1 MATLLLIVIY
11 IAFIGLGVPDSLFG
25 TAWPAIYTDLNL
37 PVSWASIVTIIVSCG
52 TITSS
57 LLSSRLI
64 SRFGTGKITAVSTL
78 MTALALLGFS
88 CSDSMIWL
96 CLCAIPLGL
105 GAGSIDT
112 ALNNYVALHYKASHM
127 NFLHCFYGIGVSLS
141 PYLMSLAL
149 SKGTWEGGYRAV
161 FWFQLAIAALTVLAL
176 PLWKKVRH
184 AQNGEEEE
192 ETPRVL
198 SFPAL
203 MKMPKVRMACLVFI
217 GYCALEYTCGTW
229 GSTFLVNAKGAAA
242 DTAARMVT
250 FYYIGLALGR
260 FLSGVLAGRLHSR
273 QLGKNRPDHPSG
285 RHRLAV
291 PASAFRLLQRQP
303 VLHRPGQRSHFPEY
317 APPDT
322 GALRKRPLPGQCIG
336 AEMATSYIGVLLA
349 PALFGLIAQ
358 NVTAALF
365 PVYLLVLYALDDH
378 RDSSVGVQKGWTY
391 HRQVTF
397 NYMTIQTFLVQLFQ
411 ASLQLS
417 HQLLGEHA
425 RRPGHHIPN
434 AHVHALHHIG
444 IGILLAENHRH
455 RLHQHRP
462 GNRVVVEHGE
472 RRVKAEFLP
481 FRDMGRGNLPDPGTH
496 RARTRSPF
504 RSEFFH
510 RQR

>member
-57 LLSSRLI
+57 LLSSWLI

-88 CSDSMIWL
+88 CSDSMLWL

-149 SKGTWEGGYRAV
+149 SKGTWEGGYRSV

-250 FYYIGLALGR
+250 FYYVGLALGR

-273 QLGKNRPDHPSG
+273 QLVKIGQMIL
-285 RHRLAV
+285 LAAV
-291 PASAFRLLQRQP
+291 VSLFL
-303 VLHRPGQRSHFPEY
+303 
-317 APPDT
+317 
-322 GALRKRPLPGQCIG
+322 PLPFAFCSVSLFFIGLGNGPIFPNMLHLTPELFGKDLSQAVIG

-365 PVYLLVLYALDDH
+365 PVYLLVLYALMITGTAA
-378 RDSSVGVQKGWTY
+378 SVYKKDG
-391 HRQVTF
+391 
-397 NYMTIQTFLVQLFQ
+397 
-411 ASLQLS
+411 
-417 HQLLGEHA
+417 HA
-425 RRPGHHIPN
+425 I
-434 AHVHALHHIG
+434 
-444 IGILLAENHRH
+444 
-455 RLHQHRP
+455 
-462 GNRVVVEHGE
+462 
-472 RRVKAEFLP
+472 
-481 FRDMGRGNLPDPGTH
+481 
-496 RARTRSPF
+496 AR
-504 RSEFFH
+504 
-510 RQR
+510 

>member
-57 LLSSRLI
+57 LLSSWLI

-88 CSDSMIWL
+88 CSDSMLWL

-161 FWFQLAIAALTVLAL
+161 FWFQLAIAALTALAL

-184 AQNGEEEE
+184 AQNGEEAE

-250 FYYIGLALGR
+250 FYYVGLALGR
-260 FLSGVLAGRLHSR
+260 FLSGVLAGLLHSR
-273 QLGKNRPDHPSG
+273 QMVKIGQMIL
-285 RHRLAV
+285 LAAV
-291 PASAFRLLQRQP
+291 VSLFL
-303 VLHRPGQRSHFPEY
+303 
-317 APPDT
+317 
-322 GALRKRPLPGQCIG
+322 PLPFAFCSVSLFFIGLGNGPIFPNMLHLTPELFGKDLSQAVIG

-365 PVYLLVLYALDDH
+365 PVYLLVLYALMITGTAA
-378 RDSSVGVQKGWTY
+378 SVYKKDG
-391 HRQVTF
+391 H
-397 NYMTIQTFLVQLFQ
+397 TI
-411 ASLQLS
+411 
-417 HQLLGEHA
+417 A
-425 RRPGHHIPN
+425 R
-434 AHVHALHHIG
+434 
-444 IGILLAENHRH
+444 
-455 RLHQHRP
+455 
-462 GNRVVVEHGE
+462 
-472 RRVKAEFLP
+472 
-481 FRDMGRGNLPDPGTH
+481 
-496 RARTRSPF
+496 
-504 RSEFFH
+504 
-510 RQR
+510 

>member
-57 LLSSRLI
+57 LLSSWLI

-88 CSDSMIWL
+88 CSDSMLWL

-250 FYYIGLALGR
+250 FYYVGLALGR
-260 FLSGVLAGRLHSR
+260 FLSGVLAGLLHSR
-273 QLGKNRPDHPSG
+273 QLVKIGQMIL
-285 RHRLAV
+285 LAAV
-291 PASAFRLLQRQP
+291 VSLFL
-303 VLHRPGQRSHFPEY
+303 
-317 APPDT
+317 
-322 GALRKRPLPGQCIG
+322 PLPFAFCSVSLFFIGLGNGPIFPNMLHLTPELFGKDLSQAVIG

-365 PVYLLVLYALDDH
+365 PVYLLVLYALMITGTAA
-378 RDSSVGVQKGWTY
+378 SVYKKDG
-391 HRQVTF
+391 H
-397 NYMTIQTFLVQLFQ
+397 TI
-411 ASLQLS
+411 
-417 HQLLGEHA
+417 A
-425 RRPGHHIPN
+425 R
-434 AHVHALHHIG
+434 
-444 IGILLAENHRH
+444 
-455 RLHQHRP
+455 
-462 GNRVVVEHGE
+462 
-472 RRVKAEFLP
+472 
-481 FRDMGRGNLPDPGTH
+481 
-496 RARTRSPF
+496 
-504 RSEFFH
+504 
-510 RQR
+510 

>member
-57 LLSSRLI
+57 LLSSWLI

-88 CSDSMIWL
+88 CSDSMLWL

-161 FWFQLAIAALTVLAL
+161 FWFQLAIAALTALAL

-184 AQNGEEEE
+184 AQNGEEAE

-250 FYYIGLALGR
+250 FYYVGLALGR
-260 FLSGVLAGRLHSR
+260 FLSGVLAGLLHSR
-273 QLGKNRPDHPSG
+273 QLVKIGQMIL
-285 RHRLAV
+285 LAAV
-291 PASAFRLLQRQP
+291 VSLFL
-303 VLHRPGQRSHFPEY
+303 
-317 APPDT
+317 
-322 GALRKRPLPGQCIG
+322 PLPFAFCSVSLFFIGLGNGPIFPNMLHLPPELFGKDLSQADIG

-365 PVYLLVLYALDDH
+365 PVYLLVLYALMITGTAA
-378 RDSSVGVQKGWTY
+378 SVYKKDG
-391 HRQVTF
+391 H
-397 NYMTIQTFLVQLFQ
+397 TI
-411 ASLQLS
+411 
-417 HQLLGEHA
+417 A
-425 RRPGHHIPN
+425 R
-434 AHVHALHHIG
+434 
-444 IGILLAENHRH
+444 
-455 RLHQHRP
+455 
-462 GNRVVVEHGE
+462 
-472 RRVKAEFLP
+472 
-481 FRDMGRGNLPDPGTH
+481 
-496 RARTRSPF
+496 
-504 RSEFFH
+504 
-510 RQR
+510 

>member
-57 LLSSRLI
+57 LLSSWLI

-88 CSDSMIWL
+88 CSDSMLWL

-273 QLGKNRPDHPSG
+273 QLVKIGQTIL
-285 RHRLAV
+285 LAAIASLFL
-291 PASAFRLLQRQP
+291 PLPSAFCSVSLFFIGLGNGP
-303 VLHRPGQRSHFPEY
+303 IFPNMLHLTPELFGKDLSQ
-317 APPDT
+317 AV
-322 GALRKRPLPGQCIG
+322 IG

-365 PVYLLVLYALDDH
+365 PVYLLVLYALMITGTAA
-378 RDSSVGVQKGWTY
+378 SVYKKDGHV
-391 HRQVTF
+391 
-397 NYMTIQTFLVQLFQ
+397 I
-411 ASLQLS
+411 
-417 HQLLGEHA
+417 A
-425 RRPGHHIPN
+425 R
-434 AHVHALHHIG
+434 
-444 IGILLAENHRH
+444 
-455 RLHQHRP
+455 
-462 GNRVVVEHGE
+462 
-472 RRVKAEFLP
+472 
-481 FRDMGRGNLPDPGTH
+481 
-496 RARTRSPF
+496 
-504 RSEFFH
+504 
-510 RQR
+510 

>member
-57 LLSSRLI
+57 LLSSWLI

-88 CSDSMIWL
+88 CSDSMLWL

-161 FWFQLAIAALTVLAL
+161 FWFQLAIAALTALAL

-184 AQNGEEEE
+184 AQNGEEAE

-273 QLGKNRPDHPSG
+273 QLVKIGQTIL
-285 RHRLAV
+285 LAAIASLFL
-291 PASAFRLLQRQP
+291 PLPSAFCSVSLFFIGLGNGP
-303 VLHRPGQRSHFPEY
+303 IFPNMLHLTPELFGKDLSQ
-317 APPDT
+317 AV
-322 GALRKRPLPGQCIG
+322 IG

-365 PVYLLVLYALDDH
+365 PVYLLVLYALMITGTAA
-378 RDSSVGVQKGWTY
+378 SVYKKDG
-391 HRQVTF
+391 
-397 NYMTIQTFLVQLFQ
+397 
-411 ASLQLS
+411 
-417 HQLLGEHA
+417 HA
-425 RRPGHHIPN
+425 I
-434 AHVHALHHIG
+434 
-444 IGILLAENHRH
+444 
-455 RLHQHRP
+455 
-462 GNRVVVEHGE
+462 
-472 RRVKAEFLP
+472 
-481 FRDMGRGNLPDPGTH
+481 
-496 RARTRSPF
+496 AR
-504 RSEFFH
+504 
-510 RQR
+510 

>member
-57 LLSSRLI
+57 LLSSWLI

-88 CSDSMIWL
+88 CSDSMLWL

-161 FWFQLAIAALTVLAL
+161 FWFQLAIAALTALAL
-176 PLWKKVRH
+176 PLRKKVRH
-184 AQNGEEEE
+184 AQNGEEAE

-250 FYYIGLALGR
+250 FYYVGLALGR
-260 FLSGVLAGRLHSR
+260 FLSGVLAGLLHSR
-273 QLGKNRPDHPSG
+273 QLVKIGQMIL
-285 RHRLAV
+285 LAAV
-291 PASAFRLLQRQP
+291 VSLFL
-303 VLHRPGQRSHFPEY
+303 
-317 APPDT
+317 
-322 GALRKRPLPGQCIG
+322 PLPFAFCSVSLFFIGLGNGPIFPNMLHLTPELFGKDLSQAVIG

-365 PVYLLVLYALDDH
+365 PVYLLVLYALMITGTAA
-378 RDSSVGVQKGWTY
+378 SVYKKDG
-391 HRQVTF
+391 
-397 NYMTIQTFLVQLFQ
+397 
-411 ASLQLS
+411 
-417 HQLLGEHA
+417 HA
-425 RRPGHHIPN
+425 I
-434 AHVHALHHIG
+434 
-444 IGILLAENHRH
+444 
-455 RLHQHRP
+455 
-462 GNRVVVEHGE
+462 
-472 RRVKAEFLP
+472 
-481 FRDMGRGNLPDPGTH
+481 
-496 RARTRSPF
+496 AR
-504 RSEFFH
+504 
-510 RQR
+510 

>member
-57 LLSSRLI
+57 LLSSWLI

-88 CSDSMIWL
+88 CSDSMLWL

-161 FWFQLAIAALTVLAL
+161 FWFQLAIAALTALAL

-184 AQNGEEEE
+184 AQNGEEAE

-250 FYYIGLALGR
+250 FYYVGLALGR
-260 FLSGVLAGRLHSR
+260 FLSGVLAGLLHSR
-273 QLGKNRPDHPSG
+273 QLVKIGQMIL
-285 RHRLAV
+285 LAAV
-291 PASAFRLLQRQP
+291 VSLFL
-303 VLHRPGQRSHFPEY
+303 
-317 APPDT
+317 
-322 GALRKRPLPGQCIG
+322 PLPFAFCSVSLFFIGLGNGPIFPNMLHLTPELFGKDLSQAVIG

-365 PVYLLVLYALDDH
+365 PVYLLVLYALMITGTAA
-378 RDSSVGVQKGWTY
+378 SVYKKDG
-391 HRQVTF
+391 
-397 NYMTIQTFLVQLFQ
+397 
-411 ASLQLS
+411 
-417 HQLLGEHA
+417 HA
-425 RRPGHHIPN
+425 I
-434 AHVHALHHIG
+434 
-444 IGILLAENHRH
+444 
-455 RLHQHRP
+455 
-462 GNRVVVEHGE
+462 
-472 RRVKAEFLP
+472 
-481 FRDMGRGNLPDPGTH
+481 
-496 RARTRSPF
+496 AR
-504 RSEFFH
+504 
-510 RQR
+510 

>member
-57 LLSSRLI
+57 LLSSWLI

-88 CSDSMIWL
+88 CSDSMLWL

-161 FWFQLAIAALTVLAL
+161 FWFQLAIAALTALAL

-184 AQNGEEEE
+184 AQNGEEAE

-250 FYYIGLALGR
+250 FYYVGLALGR
-260 FLSGVLAGRLHSR
+260 FLSGVLAGLLHSR
-273 QLGKNRPDHPSG
+273 QLVKIGQMIL
-285 RHRLAV
+285 LAAV
-291 PASAFRLLQRQP
+291 VSLFL
-303 VLHRPGQRSHFPEY
+303 
-317 APPDT
+317 
-322 GALRKRPLPGQCIG
+322 PLPFAFCSVSLFFIG
-336 AEMATSYIGVLLA
+336 LGNGPIFPNMLHLTPELFGKDLSQAVIGTEMATSYIGVLLA

-365 PVYLLVLYALDDH
+365 PVYLLVLYALMITGTAA
-378 RDSSVGVQKGWTY
+378 SVYKKDG
-391 HRQVTF
+391 
-397 NYMTIQTFLVQLFQ
+397 
-411 ASLQLS
+411 
-417 HQLLGEHA
+417 HA
-425 RRPGHHIPN
+425 I
-434 AHVHALHHIG
+434 
-444 IGILLAENHRH
+444 
-455 RLHQHRP
+455 
-462 GNRVVVEHGE
+462 
-472 RRVKAEFLP
+472 
-481 FRDMGRGNLPDPGTH
+481 
-496 RARTRSPF
+496 AR
-504 RSEFFH
+504 
-510 RQR
+510 

>member
-57 LLSSRLI
+57 LLSSWLI

-88 CSDSMIWL
+88 CSDSMLWL

-217 GYCALEYTCGTW
+217 GYCALEYTCGTL

-250 FYYIGLALGR
+250 FYYVGLALGR

-273 QLGKNRPDHPSG
+273 QLVKIGQMIL
-285 RHRLAV
+285 LAAV
-291 PASAFRLLQRQP
+291 VSLFL
-303 VLHRPGQRSHFPEY
+303 
-317 APPDT
+317 
-322 GALRKRPLPGQCIG
+322 PLPFAFCSVSLFFIGLGNGPIFPNMLHLTPELFGKDLSQAVIG

-365 PVYLLVLYALDDH
+365 PVYLLVLYALMITGTAA
-378 RDSSVGVQKGWTY
+378 SVYKKDG
-391 HRQVTF
+391 H
-397 NYMTIQTFLVQLFQ
+397 TI
-411 ASLQLS
+411 
-417 HQLLGEHA
+417 A
-425 RRPGHHIPN
+425 R
-434 AHVHALHHIG
+434 
-444 IGILLAENHRH
+444 
-455 RLHQHRP
+455 
-462 GNRVVVEHGE
+462 
-472 RRVKAEFLP
+472 
-481 FRDMGRGNLPDPGTH
+481 
-496 RARTRSPF
+496 
-504 RSEFFH
+504 
-510 RQR
+510 

>member
-57 LLSSRLI
+57 LLSSWLI

-88 CSDSMIWL
+88 CSDSMLWL

-161 FWFQLAIAALTVLAL
+161 FWFQLAIAALTALAL

-184 AQNGEEEE
+184 AQNGEEAE

-242 DTAARMVT
+242 DTAARMVA
-250 FYYIGLALGR
+250 FYYVGLALGR

-273 QLGKNRPDHPSG
+273 QLVKIGQMIL
-285 RHRLAV
+285 LAAV
-291 PASAFRLLQRQP
+291 VSLFL
-303 VLHRPGQRSHFPEY
+303 
-317 APPDT
+317 
-322 GALRKRPLPGQCIG
+322 PLPFAFCSVSLFFIGLGNGPIFPNMLHLTPELFGKDLSQAVIG

-365 PVYLLVLYALDDH
+365 PVYLLVLYALMITGTAA
-378 RDSSVGVQKGWTY
+378 SVYKKDG
-391 HRQVTF
+391 H
-397 NYMTIQTFLVQLFQ
+397 TI
-411 ASLQLS
+411 
-417 HQLLGEHA
+417 A
-425 RRPGHHIPN
+425 R
-434 AHVHALHHIG
+434 
-444 IGILLAENHRH
+444 
-455 RLHQHRP
+455 
-462 GNRVVVEHGE
+462 
-472 RRVKAEFLP
+472 
-481 FRDMGRGNLPDPGTH
+481 
-496 RARTRSPF
+496 
-504 RSEFFH
+504 
-510 RQR
+510 

>member
-57 LLSSRLI
+57 LLSSWLI

-88 CSDSMIWL
+88 CSDSMLWL

-273 QLGKNRPDHPSG
+273 QLVKIGQTIL
-285 RHRLAV
+285 LAAV
-291 PASAFRLLQRQP
+291 VSLFL
-303 VLHRPGQRSHFPEY
+303 
-317 APPDT
+317 
-322 GALRKRPLPGQCIG
+322 PLPFAFCSVSLFFIGLGNGPIFPNMLHLTPELFGKDLSQAVIG

-365 PVYLLVLYALDDH
+365 PVYLLVLYALMITGTAA
-378 RDSSVGVQKGWTY
+378 SVYKKDG
-391 HRQVTF
+391 H
-397 NYMTIQTFLVQLFQ
+397 TI
-411 ASLQLS
+411 
-417 HQLLGEHA
+417 A
-425 RRPGHHIPN
+425 R
-434 AHVHALHHIG
+434 
-444 IGILLAENHRH
+444 
-455 RLHQHRP
+455 
-462 GNRVVVEHGE
+462 
-472 RRVKAEFLP
+472 
-481 FRDMGRGNLPDPGTH
+481 
-496 RARTRSPF
+496 
-504 RSEFFH
+504 
-510 RQR
+510 

>member
-25 TAWPAIYTDLNL
+25 TVWPAIYTDLNL

-57 LLSSRLI
+57 LLSSWLI
-64 SRFGTGKITAVSTL
+64 SRFRTGKITAVSTL

-88 CSDSMIWL
+88 CSDSMLWL

-184 AQNGEEEE
+184 AQNGEEAE

-250 FYYIGLALGR
+250 FYYVGLALGR

-273 QLGKNRPDHPSG
+273 QLVKIGQMIL
-285 RHRLAV
+285 LAAV
-291 PASAFRLLQRQP
+291 VSLFL
-303 VLHRPGQRSHFPEY
+303 
-317 APPDT
+317 
-322 GALRKRPLPGQCIG
+322 PLPFAFCSVSLFFIGLGNGPIFPNMLHLTPELFGKDLSQAVIG

-365 PVYLLVLYALDDH
+365 PVYLLVLYALMITGTAA
-378 RDSSVGVQKGWTY
+378 SVYKKDG
-391 HRQVTF
+391 H
-397 NYMTIQTFLVQLFQ
+397 TI
-411 ASLQLS
+411 
-417 HQLLGEHA
+417 A
-425 RRPGHHIPN
+425 R
-434 AHVHALHHIG
+434 
-444 IGILLAENHRH
+444 
-455 RLHQHRP
+455 
-462 GNRVVVEHGE
+462 
-472 RRVKAEFLP
+472 
-481 FRDMGRGNLPDPGTH
+481 
-496 RARTRSPF
+496 
-504 RSEFFH
+504 
-510 RQR
+510 

>member
-57 LLSSRLI
+57 LLSSWLI

-88 CSDSMIWL
+88 CSDSMLWL

-250 FYYIGLALGR
+250 FYYVGLALGR

-273 QLGKNRPDHPSG
+273 QLVKIGQMIL
-285 RHRLAV
+285 LAAV
-291 PASAFRLLQRQP
+291 VSLFL
-303 VLHRPGQRSHFPEY
+303 
-317 APPDT
+317 
-322 GALRKRPLPGQCIG
+322 PLPFAFCSVSLFFIGLGNGPIFPNMLHLTPELFGKDLSQAVIG

-365 PVYLLVLYALDDH
+365 PVYLLVLYALMITGTAA
-378 RDSSVGVQKGWTY
+378 SVYKKDR
-391 HRQVTF
+391 H
-397 NYMTIQTFLVQLFQ
+397 TI
-411 ASLQLS
+411 
-417 HQLLGEHA
+417 A
-425 RRPGHHIPN
+425 R
-434 AHVHALHHIG
+434 
-444 IGILLAENHRH
+444 
-455 RLHQHRP
+455 
-462 GNRVVVEHGE
+462 
-472 RRVKAEFLP
+472 
-481 FRDMGRGNLPDPGTH
+481 
-496 RARTRSPF
+496 
-504 RSEFFH
+504 
-510 RQR
+510 

>member
-57 LLSSRLI
+57 LLSSWLI

-88 CSDSMIWL
+88 CSDSMLWL

-250 FYYIGLALGR
+250 FYYVGLALGR

-273 QLGKNRPDHPSG
+273 QLVKIGQMIL
-285 RHRLAV
+285 LASV
-291 PASAFRLLQRQP
+291 VSLFL
-303 VLHRPGQRSHFPEY
+303 
-317 APPDT
+317 
-322 GALRKRPLPGQCIG
+322 PLPFAFCSVSLFFIGLGNGPIFPNMLHLTPELFGKDLSQAVIG

-365 PVYLLVLYALDDH
+365 PVYLLVLYALMITGTAA
-378 RDSSVGVQKGWTY
+378 SVYKKDG
-391 HRQVTF
+391 H
-397 NYMTIQTFLVQLFQ
+397 TI
-411 ASLQLS
+411 
-417 HQLLGEHA
+417 A
-425 RRPGHHIPN
+425 R
-434 AHVHALHHIG
+434 
-444 IGILLAENHRH
+444 
-455 RLHQHRP
+455 
-462 GNRVVVEHGE
+462 
-472 RRVKAEFLP
+472 
-481 FRDMGRGNLPDPGTH
+481 
-496 RARTRSPF
+496 
-504 RSEFFH
+504 
-510 RQR
+510 

>member
-57 LLSSRLI
+57 LLSSWLI

-88 CSDSMIWL
+88 CSDSMLWL

-161 FWFQLAIAALTVLAL
+161 FWFQLAIAALTALAL

-273 QLGKNRPDHPSG
+273 QLVKIGQTIL
-285 RHRLAV
+285 LAAIASLFL
-291 PASAFRLLQRQP
+291 PLPSAFCSVSLFFIGLGNGP
-303 VLHRPGQRSHFPEY
+303 IFPNMLHLTPELFGKDLSQ
-317 APPDT
+317 AV
-322 GALRKRPLPGQCIG
+322 IG

-365 PVYLLVLYALDDH
+365 PVYLLVLYALMITGTAA
-378 RDSSVGVQKGWTY
+378 SVYKKDG
-391 HRQVTF
+391 
-397 NYMTIQTFLVQLFQ
+397 
-411 ASLQLS
+411 
-417 HQLLGEHA
+417 HA
-425 RRPGHHIPN
+425 I
-434 AHVHALHHIG
+434 
-444 IGILLAENHRH
+444 
-455 RLHQHRP
+455 
-462 GNRVVVEHGE
+462 
-472 RRVKAEFLP
+472 
-481 FRDMGRGNLPDPGTH
+481 
-496 RARTRSPF
+496 AR
-504 RSEFFH
+504 
-510 RQR
+510 

>member
-57 LLSSRLI
+57 LLSSWLI

-88 CSDSMIWL
+88 CSDSMLWL

-198 SFPAL
+198 SFPTL

-250 FYYIGLALGR
+250 FYYVGLALGR
-260 FLSGVLAGRLHSR
+260 FLSGVLAGLLHSR
-273 QLGKNRPDHPSG
+273 QLVKIGQMIL
-285 RHRLAV
+285 LAAV
-291 PASAFRLLQRQP
+291 VSLFL
-303 VLHRPGQRSHFPEY
+303 
-317 APPDT
+317 
-322 GALRKRPLPGQCIG
+322 PLPFAFCSVSLFFIGLGNGPIFPNMLHLTPELFGKDLSQAVIG

-365 PVYLLVLYALDDH
+365 PVYLLVLYALMITGTAA
-378 RDSSVGVQKGWTY
+378 SVYKKDG
-391 HRQVTF
+391 
-397 NYMTIQTFLVQLFQ
+397 
-411 ASLQLS
+411 
-417 HQLLGEHA
+417 HA
-425 RRPGHHIPN
+425 I
-434 AHVHALHHIG
+434 
-444 IGILLAENHRH
+444 
-455 RLHQHRP
+455 
-462 GNRVVVEHGE
+462 
-472 RRVKAEFLP
+472 
-481 FRDMGRGNLPDPGTH
+481 
-496 RARTRSPF
+496 AR
-504 RSEFFH
+504 
-510 RQR
+510 

>member
-25 TAWPAIYTDLNL
+25 TACPAIYTDLNL

-57 LLSSRLI
+57 LLSSWLI

-88 CSDSMIWL
+88 CSDSMLWL

-161 FWFQLAIAALTVLAL
+161 FWFQLAIAALTALAL

-184 AQNGEEEE
+184 AQNGEEAE

-250 FYYIGLALGR
+250 FYYVGLALGR
-260 FLSGVLAGRLHSR
+260 FLSGVLAGLLHSR
-273 QLGKNRPDHPSG
+273 QLVKIGQMIL
-285 RHRLAV
+285 LAAV
-291 PASAFRLLQRQP
+291 VSLFL
-303 VLHRPGQRSHFPEY
+303 
-317 APPDT
+317 
-322 GALRKRPLPGQCIG
+322 PLPFAFCSVSLFFIGLGNGPIFPNMLHLTPELFGKDLSQAVIG

-365 PVYLLVLYALDDH
+365 PVYLLVLYALMITGTAA
-378 RDSSVGVQKGWTY
+378 SVYKKDG
-391 HRQVTF
+391 H
-397 NYMTIQTFLVQLFQ
+397 TI
-411 ASLQLS
+411 
-417 HQLLGEHA
+417 A
-425 RRPGHHIPN
+425 R
-434 AHVHALHHIG
+434 
-444 IGILLAENHRH
+444 
-455 RLHQHRP
+455 
-462 GNRVVVEHGE
+462 
-472 RRVKAEFLP
+472 
-481 FRDMGRGNLPDPGTH
+481 
-496 RARTRSPF
+496 
-504 RSEFFH
+504 
-510 RQR
+510 

>member
-273 QLGKNRPDHPSG
+273 QLVKIGQTIL
-285 RHRLAV
+285 LAAIASLFL
-291 PASAFRLLQRQP
+291 PLPSAFCSVSLFFIGLGNGP
-303 VLHRPGQRSHFPEY
+303 IFPNMLHLTPELFGKDLSQ
-317 APPDT
+317 AV
-322 GALRKRPLPGQCIG
+322 IG

-365 PVYLLVLYALDDH
+365 PVYLLVLYALMITGTAA
-378 RDSSVGVQKGWTY
+378 SVYKKDG
-391 HRQVTF
+391 H
-397 NYMTIQTFLVQLFQ
+397 TI
-411 ASLQLS
+411 
-417 HQLLGEHA
+417 A
-425 RRPGHHIPN
+425 R
-434 AHVHALHHIG
+434 
-444 IGILLAENHRH
+444 
-455 RLHQHRP
+455 
-462 GNRVVVEHGE
+462 
-472 RRVKAEFLP
+472 
-481 FRDMGRGNLPDPGTH
+481 
-496 RARTRSPF
+496 
-504 RSEFFH
+504 
-510 RQR
+510 

>member
-57 LLSSRLI
+57 LLSSWLI

-88 CSDSMIWL
+88 CSDSMLWL

-273 QLGKNRPDHPSG
+273 QLVKIGQMIL
-285 RHRLAV
+285 LAAV
-291 PASAFRLLQRQP
+291 VSLFL
-303 VLHRPGQRSHFPEY
+303 
-317 APPDT
+317 
-322 GALRKRPLPGQCIG
+322 PLPFAFCSVSLFFIGLGNGPIFPNMLHLTPELFGKDLSQAVIG

-365 PVYLLVLYALDDH
+365 PVYLLVLYALMITGTAA
-378 RDSSVGVQKGWTY
+378 SVYKKDG
-391 HRQVTF
+391 H
-397 NYMTIQTFLVQLFQ
+397 TI
-411 ASLQLS
+411 
-417 HQLLGEHA
+417 A
-425 RRPGHHIPN
+425 R
-434 AHVHALHHIG
+434 
-444 IGILLAENHRH
+444 
-455 RLHQHRP
+455 
-462 GNRVVVEHGE
+462 
-472 RRVKAEFLP
+472 
-481 FRDMGRGNLPDPGTH
+481 
-496 RARTRSPF
+496 
-504 RSEFFH
+504 
-510 RQR
+510 

>member
-57 LLSSRLI
+57 LLSSWLI

-88 CSDSMIWL
+88 CSDSMLWL

-250 FYYIGLALGR
+250 FYYVGLALGR

-273 QLGKNRPDHPSG
+273 QLVKIGQTIL
-285 RHRLAV
+285 LAAIASLFL
-291 PASAFRLLQRQP
+291 PLPSAFCSVSLFFIGLGNGP
-303 VLHRPGQRSHFPEY
+303 IFPNMLHLTPELFGKDLSQ
-317 APPDT
+317 AV
-322 GALRKRPLPGQCIG
+322 IG

-365 PVYLLVLYALDDH
+365 PVYLLVLYALMITGTAA
-378 RDSSVGVQKGWTY
+378 SVYKKDG
-391 HRQVTF
+391 H
-397 NYMTIQTFLVQLFQ
+397 TI
-411 ASLQLS
+411 
-417 HQLLGEHA
+417 A
-425 RRPGHHIPN
+425 R
-434 AHVHALHHIG
+434 
-444 IGILLAENHRH
+444 
-455 RLHQHRP
+455 
-462 GNRVVVEHGE
+462 
-472 RRVKAEFLP
+472 
-481 FRDMGRGNLPDPGTH
+481 
-496 RARTRSPF
+496 
-504 RSEFFH
+504 
-510 RQR
+510 

>member
-57 LLSSRLI
+57 LLSSWLI

-88 CSDSMIWL
+88 CSDSMLWL

-141 PYLMSLAL
+141 PYLMSLVL

-161 FWFQLAIAALTVLAL
+161 FWFQLAIAALTALAL

-184 AQNGEEEE
+184 AQNGEEAE

-250 FYYIGLALGR
+250 FYYVGLALGR

-273 QLGKNRPDHPSG
+273 QLVKIGQMIL
-285 RHRLAV
+285 LAAV
-291 PASAFRLLQRQP
+291 VSLFL
-303 VLHRPGQRSHFPEY
+303 
-317 APPDT
+317 
-322 GALRKRPLPGQCIG
+322 PLPFAFCSVSLFFIGLGNGPIFPNMLHLTPELFGKDLSQAVIG

-365 PVYLLVLYALDDH
+365 PVYLLVLYALMITGTAA
-378 RDSSVGVQKGWTY
+378 SVYKKDG
-391 HRQVTF
+391 H
-397 NYMTIQTFLVQLFQ
+397 TI
-411 ASLQLS
+411 
-417 HQLLGEHA
+417 A
-425 RRPGHHIPN
+425 R
-434 AHVHALHHIG
+434 
-444 IGILLAENHRH
+444 
-455 RLHQHRP
+455 
-462 GNRVVVEHGE
+462 
-472 RRVKAEFLP
+472 
-481 FRDMGRGNLPDPGTH
+481 
-496 RARTRSPF
+496 
-504 RSEFFH
+504 
-510 RQR
+510 

>member
-57 LLSSRLI
+57 LLSSWLI

-88 CSDSMIWL
+88 CSDSMLWL

-141 PYLMSLAL
+141 PYLMSLPL

-161 FWFQLAIAALTVLAL
+161 FWFQLAIAALTALAL

-184 AQNGEEEE
+184 AQNGEEAE

-250 FYYIGLALGR
+250 FYYVGLALGR
-260 FLSGVLAGRLHSR
+260 FLSGVLAGLLHSR
-273 QLGKNRPDHPSG
+273 QLVKIGQMIL
-285 RHRLAV
+285 LAAV
-291 PASAFRLLQRQP
+291 VSLFL
-303 VLHRPGQRSHFPEY
+303 
-317 APPDT
+317 
-322 GALRKRPLPGQCIG
+322 PLPFAFCSVSLFFIGLGNGPIFPNMLHLTPELFGKDLSQAVIG

-365 PVYLLVLYALDDH
+365 PVYLLVLYALMTTGTAA
-378 RDSSVGVQKGWTY
+378 SVYKKDG
-391 HRQVTF
+391 H
-397 NYMTIQTFLVQLFQ
+397 TI
-411 ASLQLS
+411 
-417 HQLLGEHA
+417 A
-425 RRPGHHIPN
+425 R
-434 AHVHALHHIG
+434 
-444 IGILLAENHRH
+444 
-455 RLHQHRP
+455 
-462 GNRVVVEHGE
+462 
-472 RRVKAEFLP
+472 
-481 FRDMGRGNLPDPGTH
+481 
-496 RARTRSPF
+496 
-504 RSEFFH
+504 
-510 RQR
+510 

>member
-78 MTALALLGFS
+78 MTALALLSFS
-88 CSDSMIWL
+88 CSDSMLWL

-250 FYYIGLALGR
+250 FYYVGLALGR

-273 QLGKNRPDHPSG
+273 HLVKIGQMIL
-285 RHRLAV
+285 LAAV
-291 PASAFRLLQRQP
+291 ASLFL
-303 VLHRPGQRSHFPEY
+303 
-317 APPDT
+317 
-322 GALRKRPLPGQCIG
+322 PLPFAFCSVSLFFIGLGNGPIFPNMLHLTPELFGKDLSQAVIG

-365 PVYLLVLYALDDH
+365 PVYLLVLYALMITGTAA
-378 RDSSVGVQKGWTY
+378 SVYKKDG
-391 HRQVTF
+391 
-397 NYMTIQTFLVQLFQ
+397 
-411 ASLQLS
+411 
-417 HQLLGEHA
+417 HA
-425 RRPGHHIPN
+425 I
-434 AHVHALHHIG
+434 
-444 IGILLAENHRH
+444 
-455 RLHQHRP
+455 
-462 GNRVVVEHGE
+462 
-472 RRVKAEFLP
+472 
-481 FRDMGRGNLPDPGTH
+481 
-496 RARTRSPF
+496 AR
-504 RSEFFH
+504 
-510 RQR
+510 

>member
-57 LLSSRLI
+57 LLSSWLI

-88 CSDSMIWL
+88 CSDSMLWL

-161 FWFQLAIAALTVLAL
+161 FWFQLAIAALTALAL

-184 AQNGEEEE
+184 AQNGEEAE

-229 GSTFLVNAKGAAA
+229 GSTFLVNTKGAAA

-250 FYYIGLALGR
+250 FYYVGLALGR
-260 FLSGVLAGRLHSR
+260 FLSGVLAGLLHSR
-273 QLGKNRPDHPSG
+273 QLVKIGQMIL
-285 RHRLAV
+285 LAAV
-291 PASAFRLLQRQP
+291 VSLFL
-303 VLHRPGQRSHFPEY
+303 
-317 APPDT
+317 
-322 GALRKRPLPGQCIG
+322 PLPFAFCSVSLFFIGLGNGPIFPNMLHLTPELFGKDLSQAVIG

-365 PVYLLVLYALDDH
+365 PVYLLVLYALMITGTAA
-378 RDSSVGVQKGWTY
+378 SVYKKDG
-391 HRQVTF
+391 H
-397 NYMTIQTFLVQLFQ
+397 TI
-411 ASLQLS
+411 
-417 HQLLGEHA
+417 A
-425 RRPGHHIPN
+425 R
-434 AHVHALHHIG
+434 
-444 IGILLAENHRH
+444 
-455 RLHQHRP
+455 
-462 GNRVVVEHGE
+462 
-472 RRVKAEFLP
+472 
-481 FRDMGRGNLPDPGTH
+481 
-496 RARTRSPF
+496 
-504 RSEFFH
+504 
-510 RQR
+510 

>member
-25 TAWPAIYTDLNL
+25 TSWPAIYTDLNL

-57 LLSSRLI
+57 LLSSWLI

-88 CSDSMIWL
+88 CSDSMLWL

-161 FWFQLAIAALTVLAL
+161 FWFQLAIAALTALAL

-184 AQNGEEEE
+184 AQNGEEAE

-250 FYYIGLALGR
+250 FYYVGLALGR
-260 FLSGVLAGRLHSR
+260 FLSGVLAGLLHSR
-273 QLGKNRPDHPSG
+273 QLVKIGQMIL
-285 RHRLAV
+285 LAAV
-291 PASAFRLLQRQP
+291 VSLFL
-303 VLHRPGQRSHFPEY
+303 
-317 APPDT
+317 
-322 GALRKRPLPGQCIG
+322 PLPFAFCSVSLFFIGLGNGPIFPNMLHLTPELFGKDLSQAVIG

-365 PVYLLVLYALDDH
+365 PVYLLVLYALMITGTAA
-378 RDSSVGVQKGWTY
+378 SVYKKDG
-391 HRQVTF
+391 H
-397 NYMTIQTFLVQLFQ
+397 TI
-411 ASLQLS
+411 
-417 HQLLGEHA
+417 A
-425 RRPGHHIPN
+425 R
-434 AHVHALHHIG
+434 
-444 IGILLAENHRH
+444 
-455 RLHQHRP
+455 
-462 GNRVVVEHGE
+462 
-472 RRVKAEFLP
+472 
-481 FRDMGRGNLPDPGTH
+481 
-496 RARTRSPF
+496 
-504 RSEFFH
+504 
-510 RQR
+510 

>member
-57 LLSSRLI
+57 LLSSWLI

-88 CSDSMIWL
+88 CSDSMLWL

-161 FWFQLAIAALTVLAL
+161 FWFQLAIAALTALAL

-184 AQNGEEEE
+184 AQNGEEAE

-273 QLGKNRPDHPSG
+273 QLVKIGQMIL
-285 RHRLAV
+285 LAAIV
-291 PASAFRLLQRQP
+291 SLFL
-303 VLHRPGQRSHFPEY
+303 
-317 APPDT
+317 
-322 GALRKRPLPGQCIG
+322 PLPFAFCSVSLFFIGLGNGPIFPNMLHLTPELFGKDLSQAVIG

-365 PVYLLVLYALDDH
+365 PVYLLVLYALMITGTAA
-378 RDSSVGVQKGWTY
+378 SVYKKDG
-391 HRQVTF
+391 H
-397 NYMTIQTFLVQLFQ
+397 TI
-411 ASLQLS
+411 
-417 HQLLGEHA
+417 A
-425 RRPGHHIPN
+425 R
-434 AHVHALHHIG
+434 
-444 IGILLAENHRH
+444 
-455 RLHQHRP
+455 
-462 GNRVVVEHGE
+462 
-472 RRVKAEFLP
+472 
-481 FRDMGRGNLPDPGTH
+481 
-496 RARTRSPF
+496 
-504 RSEFFH
+504 
-510 RQR
+510 

>member
-57 LLSSRLI
+57 LLSSWLI

-88 CSDSMIWL
+88 CSDSMLWL

-273 QLGKNRPDHPSG
+273 QLVKIGQMIL
-285 RHRLAV
+285 LAAAV
-291 PASAFRLLQRQP
+291 SLFL
-303 VLHRPGQRSHFPEY
+303 
-317 APPDT
+317 
-322 GALRKRPLPGQCIG
+322 PLPFAFCSVSLFFIGLGNGPIFPNMLHLTPELFGKDLSQAVIG

-365 PVYLLVLYALDDH
+365 PVYLLVLYALMITGTAA
-378 RDSSVGVQKGWTY
+378 SVYKKDG
-391 HRQVTF
+391 H
-397 NYMTIQTFLVQLFQ
+397 TI
-411 ASLQLS
+411 
-417 HQLLGEHA
+417 A
-425 RRPGHHIPN
+425 R
-434 AHVHALHHIG
+434 
-444 IGILLAENHRH
+444 
-455 RLHQHRP
+455 
-462 GNRVVVEHGE
+462 
-472 RRVKAEFLP
+472 
-481 FRDMGRGNLPDPGTH
+481 
-496 RARTRSPF
+496 
-504 RSEFFH
+504 
-510 RQR
+510 

>member
-57 LLSSRLI
+57 LLSSWLI

-88 CSDSMIWL
+88 CSDSMLWL

-161 FWFQLAIAALTVLAL
+161 FWFQLAIAALTALAL

-184 AQNGEEEE
+184 AQNGEEAE

-250 FYYIGLALGR
+250 FYYVGLALGR

-273 QLGKNRPDHPSG
+273 QLVKIGQMIL
-285 RHRLAV
+285 LAAV
-291 PASAFRLLQRQP
+291 VSLFL
-303 VLHRPGQRSHFPEY
+303 
-317 APPDT
+317 
-322 GALRKRPLPGQCIG
+322 PLPFAFCSVSLFFIGLGNGPIFPNMLHLTPELFGKDLSQAVIG

-365 PVYLLVLYALDDH
+365 PVYLLVLYALMITGTAA
-378 RDSSVGVQKGWTY
+378 SVYKKDG
-391 HRQVTF
+391 H
-397 NYMTIQTFLVQLFQ
+397 TI
-411 ASLQLS
+411 
-417 HQLLGEHA
+417 A
-425 RRPGHHIPN
+425 R
-434 AHVHALHHIG
+434 
-444 IGILLAENHRH
+444 
-455 RLHQHRP
+455 
-462 GNRVVVEHGE
+462 
-472 RRVKAEFLP
+472 
-481 FRDMGRGNLPDPGTH
+481 
-496 RARTRSPF
+496 
-504 RSEFFH
+504 
-510 RQR
+510 

>member
-57 LLSSRLI
+57 LLSSWLI

-88 CSDSMIWL
+88 CSDSMLWL

-184 AQNGEEEE
+184 AQNGEEAE

-250 FYYIGLALGR
+250 FYYVGLALGR
-260 FLSGVLAGRLHSR
+260 FLSGVLAGLLHSR
-273 QLGKNRPDHPSG
+273 QLVKIGQMIL
-285 RHRLAV
+285 LAAV
-291 PASAFRLLQRQP
+291 VSLFL
-303 VLHRPGQRSHFPEY
+303 
-317 APPDT
+317 
-322 GALRKRPLPGQCIG
+322 PLPFAFCSVSLFFIGLGNGPIFPNMLHLTPELFGKDLSQAVIG

-365 PVYLLVLYALDDH
+365 PVYLLVLYALMITGTAA
-378 RDSSVGVQKGWTY
+378 SVYKKDG
-391 HRQVTF
+391 H
-397 NYMTIQTFLVQLFQ
+397 TI
-411 ASLQLS
+411 
-417 HQLLGEHA
+417 A
-425 RRPGHHIPN
+425 R
-434 AHVHALHHIG
+434 
-444 IGILLAENHRH
+444 
-455 RLHQHRP
+455 
-462 GNRVVVEHGE
+462 
-472 RRVKAEFLP
+472 
-481 FRDMGRGNLPDPGTH
+481 
-496 RARTRSPF
+496 
-504 RSEFFH
+504 
-510 RQR
+510 

>member
-57 LLSSRLI
+57 LLSSWLI

-88 CSDSMIWL
+88 CSDSMLWL

-250 FYYIGLALGR
+250 FYYVGLALGR

-273 QLGKNRPDHPSG
+273 QLVKIGQMIL
-285 RHRLAV
+285 LAAV
-291 PASAFRLLQRQP
+291 VSLFLPLPSAFCSVSLFFIGLGNGP
-303 VLHRPGQRSHFPEY
+303 IFPNMLHLTPELFGKDLSQ
-317 APPDT
+317 AV
-322 GALRKRPLPGQCIG
+322 IG

-365 PVYLLVLYALDDH
+365 PVYLLVLYALMITGTAA
-378 RDSSVGVQKGWTY
+378 SVYKKDG
-391 HRQVTF
+391 
-397 NYMTIQTFLVQLFQ
+397 
-411 ASLQLS
+411 
-417 HQLLGEHA
+417 HA
-425 RRPGHHIPN
+425 I
-434 AHVHALHHIG
+434 
-444 IGILLAENHRH
+444 
-455 RLHQHRP
+455 
-462 GNRVVVEHGE
+462 
-472 RRVKAEFLP
+472 
-481 FRDMGRGNLPDPGTH
+481 
-496 RARTRSPF
+496 AR
-504 RSEFFH
+504 
-510 RQR
+510 

>member
-57 LLSSRLI
+57 LLSSWLI

-88 CSDSMIWL
+88 CSDSMLWL
-96 CLCAIPLGL
+96 CLCAIPMGL

-250 FYYIGLALGR
+250 FYYVGLALGR
-260 FLSGVLAGRLHSR
+260 FLSGVLAGLLHSR
-273 QLGKNRPDHPSG
+273 QLVKIGQMIL
-285 RHRLAV
+285 LAAV
-291 PASAFRLLQRQP
+291 VSLFL
-303 VLHRPGQRSHFPEY
+303 
-317 APPDT
+317 
-322 GALRKRPLPGQCIG
+322 PLPFAFCSVSLFFIGLGNGPIFPNMLHLTPELFGKDLSQAVIG

-365 PVYLLVLYALDDH
+365 PVYLLVLYALMITGTAA
-378 RDSSVGVQKGWTY
+378 SVYKKDG
-391 HRQVTF
+391 H
-397 NYMTIQTFLVQLFQ
+397 TI
-411 ASLQLS
+411 
-417 HQLLGEHA
+417 A
-425 RRPGHHIPN
+425 R
-434 AHVHALHHIG
+434 
-444 IGILLAENHRH
+444 
-455 RLHQHRP
+455 
-462 GNRVVVEHGE
+462 
-472 RRVKAEFLP
+472 
-481 FRDMGRGNLPDPGTH
+481 
-496 RARTRSPF
+496 
-504 RSEFFH
+504 
-510 RQR
+510 

>member
-57 LLSSRLI
+57 LLSSWLI
-64 SRFGTGKITAVSTL
+64 SRFETGKITAVSTL

-88 CSDSMIWL
+88 CSDSMLWL

-273 QLGKNRPDHPSG
+273 QLVKIGQTIL
-285 RHRLAV
+285 LAAIASLFL
-291 PASAFRLLQRQP
+291 PLPSAFCSVSLFFIGLGNGP
-303 VLHRPGQRSHFPEY
+303 IFPNMLHLTPELFGKDLSQ
-317 APPDT
+317 AV
-322 GALRKRPLPGQCIG
+322 IG

-365 PVYLLVLYALDDH
+365 PVYLLVLYALMITGTAA
-378 RDSSVGVQKGWTY
+378 SVYKKDG
-391 HRQVTF
+391 
-397 NYMTIQTFLVQLFQ
+397 
-411 ASLQLS
+411 
-417 HQLLGEHA
+417 HA
-425 RRPGHHIPN
+425 I
-434 AHVHALHHIG
+434 
-444 IGILLAENHRH
+444 
-455 RLHQHRP
+455 
-462 GNRVVVEHGE
+462 
-472 RRVKAEFLP
+472 
-481 FRDMGRGNLPDPGTH
+481 
-496 RARTRSPF
+496 AR
-504 RSEFFH
+504 
-510 RQR
+510 

>member
-57 LLSSRLI
+57 LLSSWLI

-88 CSDSMIWL
+88 CSDSMLWL

-203 MKMPKVRMACLVFI
+203 MKMQKVRMACLVFI

-250 FYYIGLALGR
+250 FYYVGLALGR

-273 QLGKNRPDHPSG
+273 QLVKIGQMIL
-285 RHRLAV
+285 LAAV
-291 PASAFRLLQRQP
+291 ASLFL
-303 VLHRPGQRSHFPEY
+303 
-317 APPDT
+317 
-322 GALRKRPLPGQCIG
+322 PLPFAFCSVSLFFIGLGNGPIFPNMLHLTPELFGKDLSQAVIG

-358 NVTAALF
+358 YVTAALF
-365 PVYLLVLYALDDH
+365 PVYLLVLYALMITGTAA
-378 RDSSVGVQKGWTY
+378 SVYKEDG
-391 HRQVTF
+391 H
-397 NYMTIQTFLVQLFQ
+397 TI
-411 ASLQLS
+411 
-417 HQLLGEHA
+417 A
-425 RRPGHHIPN
+425 R
-434 AHVHALHHIG
+434 
-444 IGILLAENHRH
+444 
-455 RLHQHRP
+455 
-462 GNRVVVEHGE
+462 
-472 RRVKAEFLP
+472 
-481 FRDMGRGNLPDPGTH
+481 
-496 RARTRSPF
+496 
-504 RSEFFH
+504 
-510 RQR
+510 

>member
-57 LLSSRLI
+57 LLSSWLI

-88 CSDSMIWL
+88 CSDSMLWL

-273 QLGKNRPDHPSG
+273 QLVKIGQTIL
-285 RHRLAV
+285 LAAIASLFL
-291 PASAFRLLQRQP
+291 PLPSAFCSVSLFFIGLGNGP
-303 VLHRPGQRSHFPEY
+303 IFPNMLHLTPELFGKDLSQ
-317 APPDT
+317 AV
-322 GALRKRPLPGQCIG
+322 IG

-365 PVYLLVLYALDDH
+365 PVYLLVLYALMITGTAA
-378 RDSSVGVQKGWTY
+378 SVYKKDG
-391 HRQVTF
+391 
-397 NYMTIQTFLVQLFQ
+397 
-411 ASLQLS
+411 
-417 HQLLGEHA
+417 HA
-425 RRPGHHIPN
+425 I
-434 AHVHALHHIG
+434 
-444 IGILLAENHRH
+444 
-455 RLHQHRP
+455 
-462 GNRVVVEHGE
+462 
-472 RRVKAEFLP
+472 
-481 FRDMGRGNLPDPGTH
+481 
-496 RARTRSPF
+496 AR
-504 RSEFFH
+504 
-510 RQR
+510 

>member
-52 TITSS
+52 TTTSS
-57 LLSSRLI
+57 LLSSWLI

-88 CSDSMIWL
+88 CSDSMLWL

-273 QLGKNRPDHPSG
+273 QLVKIGQTIL
-285 RHRLAV
+285 LAAIASLFL
-291 PASAFRLLQRQP
+291 PLPSAFCSVSLFFIGLGNGP
-303 VLHRPGQRSHFPEY
+303 IFPNMLHLTPELFGKDLSQ
-317 APPDT
+317 AV
-322 GALRKRPLPGQCIG
+322 IG

-365 PVYLLVLYALDDH
+365 PVYLLVLYALMITGTAA
-378 RDSSVGVQKGWTY
+378 SVYKKDG
-391 HRQVTF
+391 
-397 NYMTIQTFLVQLFQ
+397 
-411 ASLQLS
+411 
-417 HQLLGEHA
+417 HA
-425 RRPGHHIPN
+425 I
-434 AHVHALHHIG
+434 
-444 IGILLAENHRH
+444 
-455 RLHQHRP
+455 
-462 GNRVVVEHGE
+462 
-472 RRVKAEFLP
+472 
-481 FRDMGRGNLPDPGTH
+481 
-496 RARTRSPF
+496 AR
-504 RSEFFH
+504 
-510 RQR
+510 